1 MELRSGLEEFVDYAV
16 IRTGGL
22 QFRVQTGDTI
32 RVPRLKNEVGESV
45 DMPDVLALS
54 VGGNMTVGTPLVES
68 AKVSA
73 EIVGHGKG
81 RKVIVYKK
89 KRRKGYQ
96 VTRGHRQGFTELKIT
111 GIAA

>member
-1 MELRSGLEEFVDYAV
+1 MDLRLGLEEFVDYAV
-16 IRTGGL
+16 IRSGGL

-32 RVPRLKNEVGESV
+32 RVPRMKNEVGESV
-45 DMPDVLALS
+45 DMTDVLALS
-54 VGGNMTVGTPLVES
+54 VGGSMSVGTPVVES

-73 EIVGHGKG
+73 EVVGHGKG

-96 VTRGHRQGFTELKIT
+96 RTKGHRQDFTELKIT
-111 GIAA
+111 GIGA

>member
-1 MELRSGLEEFVDYAV
+1 MNYAV

-22 QFRVQTGDTI
+22 QFRVSEGDVI
-32 RVPRLKNEVGESV
+32 RVPRMKSEIGDAVE
-45 DMPDVLALS
+45 MPDVLALN
-54 VGGNMTVGTPLVES
+54 VGGDVTVGTPIVES
-68 AKVSA
+68 AMVKA
-73 EIVGHGKG
+73 EIVGHGRA

-96 VTRGHRQGFTELKIT
+96 VKKGHRQGFTEIRIT

>member
-1 MELRSGLEEFVDYAV
+1 VNYAV

-22 QFRVQTGDTI
+22 QFRVSEGDVI
-32 RVPRLKNEVGESV
+32 RVPRMKSEIGDAVE
-45 DMPDVLALS
+45 MPDVLALN
-54 VGGNMTVGTPLVES
+54 VGGDVTVGTPIVES
-68 AKVSA
+68 AMVKA
-73 EIVGHGKG
+73 EIVGHGRA

-96 VTRGHRQGFTELKIT
+96 VKKGHRQGFTEIRIT